1 MSAQPKG
8 SKPGLHQRE
17 SNESLAATTTP
28 FPPRLEKTEPC
39 EPSGSRGSSSQASSP
54 VESAVNEAVFSRQ
67 EKSHTDN
74 GGPASLA
81 GSRRNSIVRTTT
93 RSSVGPHGE
102 TYPEGGLR
110 AWLVVFGSFCGLLAA
125 LGIMNTIGV
134 YQSYLAENQLRGYTE
149 STIGWI
155 ISIYVFLSFGAGLI
169 IGPVFDQYGPRWLV
183 LAGAILILLSTFLL
197 GVCTAYWHFVLVF
210 GILGGLGTA
219 LIFTPTIAAI
229 GHFFYVKRGTAT
241 GLAAA
246 GGSLGGVIFPL
257 MLQSLFPKVGW
268 GWATR
273 VQGFIF
279 LVLLVATNLLVRSR
293 LPPKPDANIMP
304 DFRILR
310 KIDFA
315 LVTIGTFFMEWGL
328 FAPISYVTAYSLSSG
343 AMSTTFA
350 YQIVAIL
357 NAGSTLGRWLPGLLA
372 DKVGRFNAMLASLSL
387 CMVSTVALWLPATVL
402 SSSENAEGSKTAVLG
417 LTIIYCILFGF
428 GSGSN
433 ISLTPVCVGMLCK
446 TEEYG
451 RYYSTCYVFV
461 AVGTLTGIPIAGALI
476 EACDGAFWGVALFTG
491 LCYIVA
497 LIAFTVIRVRKV
509 GWKPTAIY

>member
-1 MSAQPKG
+1 MSAQSKG
-8 SKPGLHQRE
+8 SKPGLHQLE
-17 SNESLAATTTP
+17 SNASLATTTNP
-28 FPPRLEKTEPC
+28 LPPRIDKPEKC
-39 EPSGSRGSSSQASSP
+39 EPSGSHASSSQGSSP
-54 VESAVNEAVFSRQ
+54 VESAVDEAVFSQQ
-67 EKSHTDN
+67 EKCHADDHEA
-74 GGPASLA
+74 PASLA
-81 GSRRNSIVRTTT
+81 GSHRHSMARTTT

-102 TYPEGGLR
+102 TYPEGGFR

-134 YQSYLAENQLRGYTE
+134 YQSYLAENQLRAYTE

-155 ISIYVFLSFGAGLI
+155 ISIYVFLAFGAGLI

-183 LAGAILILLSTFLL
+183 FAGGILIVLSTFLL

-219 LIFTPTIAAI
+219 LIFTPGFAAI

-257 MLQSLFPKVGW
+257 MLQNLFPKVGW

-273 VQGFIF
+273 VQAFIF
-279 LVLLVATNLLVRSR
+279 LLLLIVTNLLVRSR

-310 KIDFA
+310 NVDFA

-350 YQIVAIL
+350 YQIVALL
-357 NAGSTLGRWLPGLLA
+357 NAGSTFGRWLPGLLA
-372 DKVGRFNAMLASLSL
+372 DKVGRFNAVLASLSL
-387 CMVSTVALWLPATVL
+387 CMVSTMALWLPATVL
-402 SSSENAEGSKTAVLG
+402 SSSDDAEGSKTAVLG
-417 LTIIYCILFGF
+417 LTILYCILFGF

-446 TEEYG
+446 TEE
-451 RYYSTCYVFV
+451 
-461 AVGTLTGIPIAGALI
+461 
-476 EACDGAFWGVALFTG
+476 
-491 LCYIVA
+491 
-497 LIAFTVIRVRKV
+497 
-509 GWKPTAIY
+509 